1 MKKIVIAM
9 VLLFVGIGLALWGHA
24 RYGPTYNEGSL
35 TLKDEGDLPMQ
46 ALFTFGGLVIVLFGV
61 AWLVYLVM
69 NSDLR
74 PCGER
79 VP

>member
-1 MKKIVIAM
+1 MKKIVIAV

-35 TLKDEGDLPMQ
+35 TLKDEGDLPMR
-46 ALFTFGGLVIVLFGV
+46 ALFTLVGFAVGSFGFI
-61 AWLVYLVM
+61 WSIYLLRK
-69 NSDLR
+69 NDLR
-74 PCGER
+74 PCGGR